1 MVGAQV
7 LGPNDKAQATMV
19 AAWLTE
25 LLLDQTNRD
34 LLAAAGQHSPAF
46 EHHVQQLR

>member
-1 MVGAQV
+1 MCCCKV

-25 LLLDQTNRD
+25 LLLDTINRD
-34 LLAAAGQHSPAF
+34 LLTAAGQHTAAYNQ
-46 EHHVQQLR
+46 HVAQLR

>member
-1 MVGAQV
+1 LQV

-25 LLLDQTNRD
+25 LLLDSINRD
-34 LLAAAGQHSPAF
+34 LLAAAGQHTAAYNA
-46 EHHVQQLR
+46 HVAQLR

>member
-1 MVGAQV
+1 MQV

-25 LLLDQTNRD
+25 LLLDSINRD
-34 LLAAAGQHSPAF
+34 LLAAAGQHTPAYNA
-46 EHHVQQLR
+46 HVAQLR